1 MIWVDPCQT
10 ASGRDCQTASGRDCQ
25 TASGLNCQTAS
36 GLNCQTASGR
46 DWRSAVQRQLA
57 VVDMQTHPTAATKDS
72 PCVIWLGSGL
82 AEVVHLDAV

>member
-1 MIWVDPCQT
+1 MISKNAPMRDACSWQTWRWMIWVDP
-10 ASGRDCQTASGRDCQ
+10 
-25 TASGLNCQTAS
+25 CQTAS

-57 VVDMQTHPTAATKDS
+57 VVDMQTHLTGATKDS

>member
-1 MIWVDPCQT
+1 MIWVDPCRIAIGHSSQT
-10 ASGRDCQTASGRDCQ
+10 AY
-25 TASGLNCQTAS
+25 
-36 GLNCQTASGR
+36 GR

-57 VVDMQTHPTAATKDS
+57 VVDMQTHLTAATRDS